1 MARDR
6 ITRGL
11 MMDGR
16 RSGRPAIKLSGTTF
30 ATPDKPW
37 LRGTVDAPAGGA
49 QRRVAENGFTNHKA
63 AIGNNRNGS

>member
-16 RSGRPAIKLSGTTF
+16 RSGKARLLVTGTTF
-30 ATPDKPW
+30 VGSDKPY

-49 QRRVAENGFTNHKA
+49 SRSVAQNDFTPLKA
-63 AIGNNRNGS
+63 TIGNNRNGS